1 MNLNQCFV
9 LLACW
14 FAAANPLWGQ
24 DWPVW
29 RGPTLDSHAP
39 LGAAERVPVS
49 WSGQQ
54 HVLWRSPVP
63 GKGHAT
69 PIVVGKNIFLLTHEE
84 ESRTISLLKYSLSD
98 GQPIGKVVL
107 HRGVVPPKYLHKK
120 NSCASGTPSSDG
132 RAVYVVVQLGE
143 AIYASAVSVQGPV
156 VDGSVTERLRC

>member
-1 MNLNQCFV
+1 MNFGQCFV

-29 RGPTLDSHAP
+29 RGPTIDSHAP
-39 LGAAERVPVS
+39 LGAAERVSVS

-69 PIVVGKNIFLLTHEE
+69 PIVVGKIIFLLTHEE
-84 ESRTISLLKYSLSD
+84 ESRTNSLLKYSLSD
-98 GQPIGKVVL
+98 GQPMGKVVL

-120 NSCASGTPSSDG
+120 NSSASGTPLH
-132 RAVYVVVQLGE
+132 VVVQL
-143 AIYASAVSVQGPV
+143 
-156 VDGSVTERLRC
+156 